1 MKVLA
6 LASVWIIAA
15 ICKVNQWI
23 EETSFSLSLCLSV
36 TLSNEQIFWEK
47 TFKEDTG
54 RPLFSLRR
62 TKVIMKNS
70 YRLETDME
78 KSWRSAAVGS
88 LHVLIV
94 HVTQSQVLPGLGPAW
109 FPLEPPAW
117 LLSHSVRPLILF
129 CTPIANT

>member
-88 LHVLIV
+88 L
-94 HVTQSQVLPGLGPAW
+94 QVPM
-109 FPLEPPAW
+109 
-117 LLSHSVRPLILF
+117 
-129 CTPIANT
+129 